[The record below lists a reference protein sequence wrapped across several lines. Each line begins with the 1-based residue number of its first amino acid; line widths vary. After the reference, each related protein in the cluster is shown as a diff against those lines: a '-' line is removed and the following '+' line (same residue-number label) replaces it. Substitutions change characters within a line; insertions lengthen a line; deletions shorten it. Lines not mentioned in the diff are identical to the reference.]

1 MKISCIL
8 TSYNR
13 PTLVRDALWS
23 VANQTHKDYELFV
36 MDDSSLMDI
45 GPIVRDFK
53 FTEVHVHHEDVT
65 AKERASV
72 NRLSVNINRALAKAK
87 GDLVCFLAD
96 DDYYF
101 PEWFERANAHFE
113 KHPDH
118 SVGFG
123 ILKYSYQR
131 EIDLRDGGEIR
142 FWDQVIIA
150 PFGQLDHNQVMHRRF
165 DPPYKWNEGIG
176 TAMNPDA
183 WYWNDVVR
191 AHPFHPIVAWAAVKR
206 IHDKNLQNHISELQS
221 AKLEDLRE

>member
-8 TSYNR
+8 TSFNR
-13 PTLVRDALWS
+13 PTFVRDALKS
-23 VANQTHKDYELFV
+23 VADQTHKDYELFV
-36 MDDSSLMDI
+36 MDDSNQMDI
-45 GPIVRDFK
+45 GPIVKEFS

-65 AKERASV
+65 PEGRASV
-72 NRLSVNINRALAKAK
+72 NRLSVNINKALRLAK

-113 KHPDH
+113 KHPDQH
-118 SVGFG
+118 VGFG
-123 ILKYSYQR
+123 ILKYSYDR
-131 EIDLRDGGEIR
+131 EVDLRDSGEIR

-165 DPPYKWNEGIG
+165 DPPKKWNEGIG

-183 WYWNDVVR
+183 WYWNDIAMV
-191 AHPFHPIVAWAAVKR
+191 HPFHPIVAWAAVKR
-206 IHDKNLQNHISELQS
+206 IHEKNLQNHISELQA
-221 AKLEDLRE
+221 AKLNDLRE

>member
-13 PTLVRDALWS
+13 PTFVRDALRS
-23 VANQTHKDYELFV
+23 VMNQTHNDYELFV
-36 MDDSSLMDI
+36 MDDSNMMDI
-45 GPIVRDFK
+45 GPIVKEFG
-53 FTEVHVHHEDVT
+53 FTEVHVRHEDVT
-65 AKERASV
+65 PQQRAST

-113 KHPDH
+113 KHADH
-118 SVGFG
+118 HVGFG
-123 ILKYSYQR
+123 ILKYSHQR
-131 EIDLRDGGEIR
+131 EVDLRDCGEIR
-142 FWDQVIIA
+142 FWDQVITA

-183 WYWNDVVR
+183 WYWNDIVR
-191 AHPFHPIVAWAAVKR
+191 VHPFHPIVAWAAVKR
-206 IHDKNLQNHISELQS
+206 IHDKNLQNHISELQA
-221 AKLEDLRE
+221 AKLEGLRE